1 MRFWL
6 PACNEQLETEE
17 KGQLEAK
24 VCPQPRVGHTSATE
38 SHLLCRL
45 LGGRSWLEAC
55 ETFKHSVPPVAV
67 SSIPQF
73 CLERHRESLRE
84 TWKERE
90 RRERK
95 DDGWTGETDV
105 SLGEVGLA
113 QRRPLCP
120 RTTRG

>member
-6 PACNEQLETEE
+6 PACNEQPETEE

-24 VCPQPRVGHTSATE
+24 ACPQPRVGHTSATE

-45 LGGRSWLEAC
+45 PGGRSWLEAC

-73 CLERHRESLRE
+73 CLERHRQRE
-84 TWKERE
+84 LERDLERE
-90 RRERK
+90 
-95 DDGWTGETDV
+95 GEK
-105 SLGEVGLA
+105 GEEG
-113 QRRPLCP
+113 
-120 RTTRG
+120 